1 MIEYFRIG
9 LSEKI
14 KSEVYIMDIKAKI
27 DEIVAKIKSDPSALA
42 NFQSDPVKTVEG
54 LAGVDLPEDQINPVI
69 DGIKAKLAGGAIS
82 GITDKIGGLFN
93 K

>member
-1 MIEYFRIG
+1 MEN
-9 LSEKI
+9 K
-14 KSEVYIMDIKAKI
+14 
-27 DEIVAKIKSDPSALA
+27 PSALA
-42 NFQSDPVKTVEG
+42 NFQNDPVKTVEG

-69 DGIKAKLAGGAIS
+69 EGIKEKLAGGALS

>member
-1 MIEYFRIG
+1 
-9 LSEKI
+9 
-14 KSEVYIMDIKAKI
+14 MDIKAKI